1 MRLIPFIRPELGNS
15 FVPRGNGKVPRMPTD
30 RSAGRIRAF
39 AFGAATLFDI
49 TGAVIYRALRA
60 EMPEPGKAPSEG
72 PFQVATKTIEDAHS
86 EAVMRAART
95 NGVDVSA

>member
-1 MRLIPFIRPELGNS
+1 
-15 FVPRGNGKVPRMPTD
+15 MPTD

-60 EMPEPGKAPSEG
+60 EMPEPGEAPAEG
-72 PFQVATKTIEDAHS
+72 AFQLATKTIEDAYS
-86 EAVMRAART
+86 EAVMRATRT

>member
-1 MRLIPFIRPELGNS
+1 M
-15 FVPRGNGKVPRMPTD
+15 VTD

-39 AFGAATLFDI
+39 AFGAAALFDI

-60 EMPEPGKAPSEG
+60 EMPEPGTVPSEG
-72 PFQVATKTIEDAHS
+72 AFQLATKTIEDAYS

-95 NGVDVSA
+95 NGVDLSA

>member
-1 MRLIPFIRPELGNS
+1 
-15 FVPRGNGKVPRMPTD
+15 MPPD

-60 EMPEPGKAPSEG
+60 EMPEPGDPPAEG
-72 PFQVATKTIEDAHS
+72 AFQLATKTIEGAYS
-86 EAVMRAART
+86 EAVMRATTT

>member
-1 MRLIPFIRPELGNS
+1 
-15 FVPRGNGKVPRMPTD
+15 MPTD

-39 AFGAATLFDI
+39 SFGAATLFDI

-60 EMPEPGKAPSEG
+60 EMPESADVPSEG
-72 PFQVATKTIEDAHS
+72 AFALATKTIEDAHS
-86 EAVMRAART
+86 EAVMRATRT

>member
-1 MRLIPFIRPELGNS
+1 MPGDMAELGNS
-15 FVPRGNGKVPRMPTD
+15 FVPRLSGKVPRMPT
-30 RSAGRIRAF
+30 GRIRAF

-60 EMPEPGKAPSEG
+60 EMPEPGTVPPEG
-72 PFQVATKTIEDAHS
+72 PFQLATKTIEDAHS
-86 EAVMRAART
+86 EAVMRSTRT